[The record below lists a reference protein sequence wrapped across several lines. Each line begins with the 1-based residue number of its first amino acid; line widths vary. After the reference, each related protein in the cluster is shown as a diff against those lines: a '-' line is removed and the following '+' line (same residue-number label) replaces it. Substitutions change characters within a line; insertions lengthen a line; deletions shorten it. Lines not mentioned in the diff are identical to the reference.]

1 MESDAWFQSNEPGFS
16 DEDEEAS
23 KFYPERFRFNNSERE
38 REEERDLVCSRNKLK
53 FLDP

>member
-1 MESDAWFQSNEPGFS
+1 MQSDAWFQSNEPGFS

-38 REEERDLVCSRNKLK
+38 REGEREILFVRETS
-53 FLDP
+53 